1 MLMPF
6 PRKALILFTVGIA
19 VFAMSILTNLSGT
32 VLPFAKDS
40 MNLSLSMAG
49 ILPFAFFIAYAVMSI
64 PAGCIHERHSAR
76 SMIITAFCFT
86 ALATLSFIVLPSY
99 GVFLASLFIAGAGMS
114 VVQVVINPLV
124 RNVGGEEYFSF
135 YLIFGQLVYGAG
147 SILSPLIFS
156 YLITRLN
163 AGNLSNPII
172 ALIRVLTP
180 PTMPWISIY
189 WVCMIACIFV
199 LLLLFLIKF
208 PKMEMNSEDKIG
220 GLKVLVK
227 LLKDR
232 KVWLFFFGI
241 FAYAGVEQGVSNW
254 MTKFLET
261 YHGLNPETSGAVILS
276 RFWLC
281 ISLGGGLG
289 VILILLM
296 SVKKMLGIFALIAM
310 ILLGL
315 SLFGSADI
323 VIYTFPLCGL
333 FFAIMYPSIL
343 SLGMNSILEHHGALS
358 GILCTG
364 ICGAAV
370 ISLLIGFL
378 GDLIGL
384 KLAMS
389 IIFVPLFYVLFISI
403 WAKPIIKN
411 KKFF

>member
-1 MLMPF
+1 MNISLT
-6 PRKALILFTVGIA
+6 RKILILCTVGIA
-19 VFAMSILTNLSGT
+19 VFTMSILTNLSGV
-32 VLPFAKDS
+32 VLPFAKET
-40 MNLSLSMAG
+40 MNLSLTMAG

-64 PAGCIHERHSAR
+64 PAGCIHERKSAR
-76 SMIITAFCFT
+76 SMMITAFCFT
-86 ALATLSFIVLPSY
+86 LVANMFFLGLPFY

-135 YLIFGQLVYGAG
+135 YLIFGQLIYGAG
-147 SILSPLIFS
+147 SIISPLLFS

-163 AGNLSNPII
+163 AGELSNSLIGII
-172 ALIRVLTP
+172 KNLTP
-180 PTMPWISIY
+180 SGMWWISIY
-189 WVCMIACIFV
+189 WVCVIACILV

-208 PKMEMNSEDKIG
+208 PNVKVAGNDKIG
-220 GLKVLVK
+220 GLEVLFK
-227 LLKDR
+227 LAKDKR
-232 KVWLFFFGI
+232 VWLFFFGI
-241 FAYAGVEQGVSNW
+241 FAYAGVEHGIANW

-261 YHGLNPETSGAVILS
+261 YHNLDPETSGAVTLS

-289 VILILLM
+289 IILIFLM
-296 SVKKMLGIFALIAM
+296 DVKKMLGLFSVIAM
-310 ILLGL
+310 ALLGF
-315 SLFGSADI
+315 SLFGTSDI
-323 VIYTFPLCGL
+323 VRYTFPLCGL

-343 SLGMNSILEHHGALS
+343 SLGMNSIIEHHGALS

-370 ISLLIGFL
+370 ISLFIGFL

-384 KLAMS
+384 RLAMC
-389 IIFVPLFYVLFISI
+389 IIFAALFYILFISI

-411 KKFF
+411 KSLF